1 MAQNLVVNF
10 IGNNKLDKTATVA
23 SNTLKKFGRTADGVS
38 KNFNKAF
45 GAVGIGLGF
54 ASLTGYLKR
63 ATEGFEKAQIA
74 SAKLDNVLTSMGFGS
89 ATKRVDAYAESLQKT
104 LAIDADLIKATQ
116 TKLATFSALTA
127 TVNTAG
133 GAFDRATVAS
143 LDLAAAG
150 FGSAESQAVALGKAL
165 QDPIKGITSLRKSG
179 VTFTKSEQ
187 DKIKTLVESNRLL
200 DAQNVILTAI
210 ETQVGGTAE
219 AGVSAFARMQ
229 LIFDSMSDTVGE
241 ALLPAIKEFNEFLVS
256 PEGEKSLQQ
265 VAGLFVAVGQALSN
279 VIKFLIENITLVKA
293 LTAAVIFARV
303 SWTVLS
309 GAVKIYTV
317 LTKNAVTAT
326 KLLRTAL
333 ITTGIGALVVGL
345 GFLAEGWITANEEKD
360 NYMAPDVVEGDSSI
374 HEWAEKNRESLIP
387 YESDAWLRLGYESYG
402 NYLQGM
408 YNAAMEKNAKQATVA
423 KKIAEVAEKVKKAVD
438 DKIAGMKKTAENF
451 RDAIG
456 LAFGTFGKDE
466 TSVFNVDVVINKLKR
481 LLDAAKGFAGNLQ
494 KLRKAGATEDVIN
507 EIVGMGPAQGNI
519 VAKGLLSSGKLSEYL
534 SLRGSLYNTGAQAG
548 AQQAIAGNAS
558 YTINL
563 EGTNVKATDII
574 NAIRAYEKKHGRKYL
589 LG

>member
-23 SNTLKKFGRTADGVS
+23 GNTLKKFGRTADGVS

-54 ASLTGYLKR
+54 ASLTGFLKT

-74 SAKLDNVLTSMGFGS
+74 SAKLDNVLTSMGFGE

-133 GAFDRATVAS
+133 GAFDRATVAT

-165 QDPIKGITSLRKSG
+165 QDPIKGITALRKSG

-187 DKIKTLVESNRLL
+187 DKIRTLVESNRLL
-200 DAQNVILTAI
+200 DAQDLILTAI

-219 AGVSAFARMQ
+219 AGVSAFTRMQ

-256 PEGEKSLQQ
+256 PEGEKSLKD
-265 VAGLFVAVGQALSN
+265 VAGLFVSVGQALSA
-279 VIKFLIENITLVKA
+279 VVGFLIQNIELIKA
-293 LTAAVIFARV
+293 VATAVIAAKV
-303 SWTVLS
+303 SWTILY
-309 GAVKIYTV
+309 GAVKIYTT
-317 LTKNAVTAT
+317 LTGAAVVAT
-326 KLLRTAL
+326 KLLRVAL
-333 ITTGIGALVVGL
+333 ITTGFGAIAVAVGT
-345 GFLAEGWITANEEKD
+345 LAASFGEAADEADRFNTAVKASDLKPGETYWDFQKRKQGEALSNSYAAK
-360 NYMAPDVVEGDSSI
+360 AA
-374 HEWAEKNRESLIP
+374 AEAGKR
-387 YESDAWLRLGYESYG
+387 
-402 NYLQGM
+402 
-408 YNAAMEKNAKQATVA
+408 
-423 KKIAEVAEKVKKAVD
+423 VKGVTKAVTNALSNGA
-438 DKIAGMKKTAENF
+438 KEIGKTGESF

-456 LAFGTFGKDE
+456 LAFGTFGQDE
-466 TSVFNVDVVINKLKR
+466 NSVFNVDVVINKLKR
-481 LLDAAKGFAGNLQ
+481 MVDAAKGFAGNLE
-494 KLRKAGATEDVIN
+494 KLRKQGAGADVIS

-519 VAKGLLSSGKLSEYL
+519 VAKGLLQSGKLSQYL
-534 SLRGSLYNTGAQAG
+534 GLRGSLFSTGEQVG
-548 AQQAIAGNAS
+548 GVQQATEEKT
-558 YTINL
+558 YTVNINKA
-563 EGTNVKATDII
+563 NVSAEDII
-574 NAIRAYEKKHGRKYL
+574 KAIRTFEKKSGRKYFAF
-589 LG
+589 